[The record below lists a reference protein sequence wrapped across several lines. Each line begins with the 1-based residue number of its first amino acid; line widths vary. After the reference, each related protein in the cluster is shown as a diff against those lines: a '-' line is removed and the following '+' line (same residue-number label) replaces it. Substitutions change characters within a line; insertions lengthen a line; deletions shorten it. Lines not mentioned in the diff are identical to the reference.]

1 MSKYDPEYYNANKGT
16 IQKSHKM
23 WYEKNKEA
31 IHENMRK
38 RRMNRN
44 AEQIENDKAKRREY
58 YSKNKQKFSDY
69 NKERREQAKA
79 ELAALREKVKKLE
92 EKNDREN

>member
-1 MSKYDPEYYNANKGT
+1 
-16 IQKSHKM
+16 M

-31 IHENMRK
+31 ILENMRK
-38 RRMNRN
+38 RRINRT